1 MIEELFKPV
10 LETAQQ
16 ELNKLHDE
24 NGATD
29 EILEDQI
36 KLNRIRHILNVS
48 DETNRLHERFVQ

>member
-16 ELNKLHDE
+16 ELNKKHE
-24 NGATD
+24 QKGATD